1 MEDRCVVCGEIVPE
15 GRQICATCEKNARTT
30 VTLKKCPICGG
41 CPTSEL
47 FTSNP
52 PQYGYRHCSIA
63 TGYCKSE
70 LEAESEWNN
79 QVENYQKIKALFDS
93 ASADNLIKDI
103 FTDIKNQNI
112 KADAGKPQL
121 HLVPT
126 EIINCIARVR
136 EFGNKKYKDSNS
148 WKRVEKERYID
159 AMFRH
164 LLKYVNDNNSVDKE
178 SGLPHLWHIAC
189 NVAFLCEMEKEKQRK
204 ED

>member
-15 GRQICATCEKNARTT
+15 GRQVCLICETSDKNASN
-30 VTLKKCPICGG
+30 VTMAIW
-41 CPTSEL
+41 E
-47 FTSNP
+47 
-52 PQYGYRHCSIA
+52 
-63 TGYCKSE
+63 
-70 LEAESEWNN
+70 
-79 QVENYQKIKALFDS
+79 
-93 ASADNLIKDI
+93 
-103 FTDIKNQNI
+103 DIKRNYPMEQSDKADSTRDQNI

-164 LLKYVNDNNSVDKE
+164 LLKYVNDNNSVDEE
-178 SGLPHLWHIAC
+178 SGLPHLWHLAC
-189 NVAFLCEMEKEKQRK
+189 NVAFLCEMEKDK
-204 ED
+204 E